1 MAFTPTCLQMN
12 HILVFIILISDD
24 IKSTVGDGYNQF
36 SGMFSAPNGGLQV
49 FTLTIYTGNHGD
61 TGFYIYVNYDVLE
74 GTFAETDNNQNDFE
88 SDSGSMVVSLNAY
101 NVNTRS
107 SMACNT
113 YIISDM
119 KRRTSFPGWR
129 LN

>member
-1 MAFTPTCLQMN
+1 MSANEPYPSFHHT
-12 HILVFIILISDD
+12 LISDD

-36 SGMFSAPNGGLQV
+36 SGMFPAPNGGLQV

>member
-1 MAFTPTCLQMN
+1 MN

-129 LN
+129 LNLNA

>member
-1 MAFTPTCLQMN
+1 MN

-129 LN
+129 LNLNV

>member
-1 MAFTPTCLQMN
+1 MN

-36 SGMFSAPNGGLQV
+36 SEMFSAPNGGLQV

-129 LN
+129 LNLNA

>member
-1 MAFTPTCLQMN
+1 MN
-12 HILVFIILISDD
+12 HILFFIILISDD

-61 TGFYIYVNYDVLE
+61 TDFYIYVNYDVLE
-74 GTFAETDNNQNDFE
+74 GTFAATDNNQNDFE